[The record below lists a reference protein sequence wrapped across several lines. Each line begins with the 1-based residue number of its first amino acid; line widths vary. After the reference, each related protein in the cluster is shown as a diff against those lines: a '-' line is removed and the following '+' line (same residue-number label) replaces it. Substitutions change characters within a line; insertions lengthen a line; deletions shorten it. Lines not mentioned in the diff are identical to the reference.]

1 MKLKLLDIDLVIA
14 KRNMQVVSSGK
25 YYAGNNRNEFDK
37 LGIFSQEIFGRLGS
51 SKRKKTFAY
60 VNLNTKV
67 IHPEGYKVLTSINT
81 DLTKLIMGREK
92 YLISEDGKLTID
104 QEAGSTGVSF
114 FIDNFDKLN
123 FEGMNTKNPDNVKF
137 VLQFKNTILI
147 DKYII
152 MPAGIRDVQITNTGK
167 SLIQHS
173 EVNKLYIKLVNQ
185 ANMFENAEHLEDE
198 IKSSLISNIQR
209 TLLSINTWI
218 KNKIK
223 GKYGLIRGGM
233 LKKVVDY
240 CARLVI
246 VPDTNMQFG
255 YIGIPW
261 HICLKLFEPMF
272 IHYVLKE
279 DSSGLVTSL
288 IQQYFN
294 IEDVDINDIKKFN
307 TKINENP
314 FEIDKLTERELIKVV
329 KKITEGKFVIYKR
342 DPVENR
348 DSWQSMYITP
358 TPTGFV
364 AALNSYDLCKHTG
377 DYDGDTVA
385 VYSLLTDESQEQ
397 AKKLSALHNKGTWT
411 TVNNYDGCAFDL
423 TQDAAIAVYTATV
436 K

>member
-1 MKLKLLDIDLVIA
+1 MKLKLLDINLFIE
-14 KRNMQVVSSGK
+14 KRKLEAVSSGK

-51 SKRKKTFAY
+51 AKRKKTFAY
-60 VNLNTKV
+60 INLNNTL
-67 IHPEGYKVLTSINT
+67 IHPEGYKILTSINT
-81 DLTKLIMGREK
+81 DLTKLIMGKEK
-92 YLISEDGKLTID
+92 YLISEDGKLIMD

-114 FIDNFDKLN
+114 FISNFDKIN
-123 FEGMNTKNPDNVKF
+123 FEEMKTKNPDNVKF
-137 VLQFKNTILI
+137 VLQFKDTILI
-147 DKYII
+147 DKFPI
-152 MPAGIRDVQITNTGK
+152 MPAGIRDVQITTSGK
-167 SLIQHS
+167 QLIQHS
-173 EVNKLYIKLVNQ
+173 EVNELYIKLINQVN
-185 ANMFENAEHLEDE
+185 MLENAEFLEDE
-198 IKSSLISNIQR
+198 IKDSLINGIQR
-209 TLLSINTWI
+209 TLITGNTWT

-279 DSSGLVTSL
+279 DSSKLITSL

-294 IEDVDINDIKKFN
+294 IEDVDISDIKMFN

-314 FEIDKLTERELIKVV
+314 EEIDKLTERELIKVA
-329 KKITEGKFVIYKR
+329 KIITDGKFVIYKR

-348 DSWQSMYITP
+348 DSWQSMYVTP
-358 TPTGFV
+358 TKTGFV
-364 AALNSYDLCKHTG
+364 MSLNSYDLCKHTG

-385 VYSLLTDESQEQ
+385 VYSLLTNQSQEQ
-397 AKKLSALHNKGTWT
+397 AKKLSVLHNKGVWT
-411 TVNNYDGCAFDL
+411 TVNNYGGCAFDL
-423 TQDAAIAVYTATV
+423 TQDAAIAIYAATL